1 MANIKS
7 QMKRIRTNEKARV
20 LNKDIR
26 SSMVNSIRRF
36 EAALESG
43 DANSAGKAHLA
54 VVKSIDTAVQK
65 GIIKKKNGANQ
76 KSRLAKMFNSA
87 DLAAAPAK
95 KAPAKKAAAKKAPA
109 KKAVAKKPA
118 AKKTAT
124 KASAEK
130 APAKK
135 APAKKPAAKKAPAK
149 KAAAKKA
156 TEE

>member
-20 LNKDIR
+20 LNKDVR
-26 SSMVNSIRRF
+26 SGMVNNVRRF

-43 DANSAGKAHLA
+43 DAAAAGKAHLA

-95 KAPAKKAAAKKAPA
+95 KAPAKKAPA
-109 KKAVAKKPA
+109 KKAAAKKPA
-118 AKKTAT
+118 AKKTTT

-135 APAKKPAAKKAPAK
+135 AAAKKPAAKKAPAK

-156 TEE
+156 D

>member
-7 QMKRIRTNEKARV
+7 QVKRIRTNEKARV

-26 SSMVNSIRRF
+26 SGMVNNIRRF

-43 DANSAGKAHLA
+43 DAEATGKAHLA

-65 GIIKKKNGANQ
+65 GIIKKKNGSNQ

-95 KAPAKKAAAKKAPA
+95 KAPAKKAAAKK
-109 KKAVAKKPA
+109 PA
-118 AKKTAT
+118 AKKTTT

-135 APAKKPAAKKAPAK
+135 AAAKKPAAKKAPAK

-156 TEE
+156 D